1 MLMMEDDKAIMDNGK
16 EIDDMFALSREKSCL
31 VE

>member
-1 MLMMEDDKAIMDNGK
+1 MMMLMMEDDKAIMDNGK
-16 EIDDMFALSREKSCL
+16 EIDDMLSGEKSCL